1 MMQTCT
7 LSLIVL
13 KDSGYDFRQ
22 QGDNCFAAGTG
33 IFQFRGREGMEF
45 ATIPF
50 SARNQPAL
58 LVEAQ
63 TSNKVLCTCKGYITF
78 EENIPLFNIEEA
90 EIQTETAPVPEAGS
104 DEKPLDG
111 VEIQPEGQHQSA
123 VAPVAKQPAE
133 TESKPTA
140 SKRRKEKSNSQTP
153 PEKQPKS
160 EAILQ
165 PEPTEFE
172 NSFDAAAA
180 LDESEYI
187 PIPF

>member
-13 KDSGYDFRQ
+13 KDSDYDFRL

-50 SARNQPAL
+50 SARNQPAM

-63 TSNKVLCTCKGYITF
+63 ISSKVLCTCKGYITF
-78 EENIPLFNIEEA
+78 EENIPLFNIEDA

-111 VEIQPEGQHQSA
+111 VGIQPEGQHQPE
-123 VAPVAKQPAE
+123 VAPVAQQPAE
-133 TESKPTA
+133 TASEPTA
-140 SKRRKEKSNSQTP
+140 SRRRKEKSNPQTP
-153 PEKQPKS
+153 PQKQPKS
-160 EAILQ
+160 KALSQ
-165 PEPTEFE
+165 PEEFE
-172 NSFDAAAA
+172 NSFDTAAA

-187 PIPF
+187 HVPF

>member
-7 LSLIVL
+7 LSLIVF
-13 KDSGYDFRQ
+13 KDSDYNFRQ

-33 IFQFRGREGMEF
+33 IFQFRGREGIEF

-63 TSNKVLCTCKGYITF
+63 ISNKVLCTCKGYITF
-78 EENIPLFNIEEA
+78 EENIPLFNIEDA
-90 EIQTETAPVPEAGS
+90 EIQTETAAVPEAGS
-104 DEKPLDG
+104 DEKPLSEVG
-111 VEIQPEGQHQSA
+111 IQPSCQHQSG
-123 VAPVAKQPAE
+123 VSPVARVQAE

-140 SKRRKEKSNSQTP
+140 KSRRKQKSTP
-153 PEKQPKS
+153 QNELEKQPKS
-160 EAILQ
+160 EAISQ
-165 PEPTEFE
+165 PEEFE
-172 NSFDAAAA
+172 DGFDTAAA

-187 PIPF
+187 HVPF

>member
-7 LSLIVL
+7 LSLIVF
-13 KDSGYDFRQ
+13 KDSDYTFSQ

-58 LVEAQ
+58 LVESQ
-63 TSNKVLCTCKGYITF
+63 ISNKVLCTCKGYITF

-90 EIQTETAPVPEAGS
+90 EIQTENAPVPEAGS
-104 DEKPLDG
+104 DEKPLSEVG
-111 VEIQPEGQHQSA
+111 IQPETQQQPE
-123 VAPVAKQPAE
+123 VAPVARQQAE

-140 SKRRKEKSNSQTP
+140 SRRRKEKSNSQKP

-160 EAILQ
+160 EAISQ
-165 PEPTEFE
+165 PEPAEFE
-172 NSFDAAAA
+172 DGFDTAAA
-180 LDESEYI
+180 LDESEYV
-187 PIPF
+187 PVPF